1 MSPRALHCVCAGAA
15 EDRSKRGK
23 PPGNEASDARIRSF
37 TFTLDL
43 SGERW
48 EYLRL
53 LVGFAGDLG
62 ISRCFFKILFIYL
75 FLAVLGLHHCMG
87 FSLVAASGGGTVSLQ
102 RAGFSLRWPLSLWN
116 TGPRAFR
123 LLSCSS

>member
-1 MSPRALHCVCAGAA
+1 MTPRALPCVCAGAV
-15 EDRSKRGK
+15 EDRSKRGQ

-62 ISRCFFKILFIYL
+62 ISLCFFKFSLFICSWLCWDFIAAWL
-75 FLAVLGLHHCMG
+75 FSSCGGWGALSSSGVQA
-87 FSLVAASGGGTVSLQ
+87 SLCSG
-102 RAGFSLRWPLSLWN
+102 
-116 TGPRAFR
+116 
-123 LLSCSS
+123 LSCCGTQALGRSGF